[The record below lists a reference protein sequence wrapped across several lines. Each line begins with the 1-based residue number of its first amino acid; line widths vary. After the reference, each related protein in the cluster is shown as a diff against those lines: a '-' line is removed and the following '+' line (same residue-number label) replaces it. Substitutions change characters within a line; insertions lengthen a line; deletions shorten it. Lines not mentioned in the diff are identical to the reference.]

1 MIKKIAL
8 FLLSLLLL
16 FTFTGCGA
24 DENHESSST
33 SQATPENTYID
44 KETERIEDQQDMA
57 ASSDADE
64 VVSRQGVD
72 QDKEDGLAMGSKE
85 SLNCGCIVIR
95 YKIKIVGMYER
106 EI

>member
-8 FLLSLLLL
+8 FLLLLLLL

-24 DENHESSST
+24 DKNHEGSST

-44 KETERIEDQQDMA
+44 KETEHIEDQQDMA

-72 QDKEDGLAMGSKE
+72 
-85 SLNCGCIVIR
+85 
-95 YKIKIVGMYER
+95 
-106 EI
+106 

>member
-8 FLLSLLLL
+8 TVLSLLLL

-33 SQATPENTYID
+33 SQATPENTYI
-44 KETERIEDQQDMA
+44 
-57 ASSDADE
+57 
-64 VVSRQGVD
+64 
-72 QDKEDGLAMGSKE
+72 
-85 SLNCGCIVIR
+85 
-95 YKIKIVGMYER
+95 ER